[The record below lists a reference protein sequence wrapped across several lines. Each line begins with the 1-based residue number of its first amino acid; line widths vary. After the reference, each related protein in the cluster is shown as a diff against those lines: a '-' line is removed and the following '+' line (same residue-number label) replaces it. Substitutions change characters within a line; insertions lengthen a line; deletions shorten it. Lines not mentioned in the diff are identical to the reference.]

1 MVGDAPYVV
10 CSSWSDEC
18 ILFTIRNVVIINTVG
33 IRLLD
38 HADFNISLDQCGVDI
53 VEQQDLE
60 SSSNISFQLIDL
72 FTPSISET
80 IST

>member
-1 MVGDAPYVV
+1 MVGNAPYVV
-10 CSSWSDEC
+10 CSSWSDEG

-60 SSSNISFQLIDL
+60 PSSNISFQLIDL